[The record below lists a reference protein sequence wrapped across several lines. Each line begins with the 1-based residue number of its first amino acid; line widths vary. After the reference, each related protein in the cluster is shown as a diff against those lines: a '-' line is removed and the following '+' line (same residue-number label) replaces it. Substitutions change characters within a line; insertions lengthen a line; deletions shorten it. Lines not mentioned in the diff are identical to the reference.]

1 MGRYYDTSTG
11 RNGKFMFAVQN
22 SDDPEYMGMGEDP
35 TYIHYYADESDVDK
49 ITKRLN
55 EQYEILGIGK
65 DNRLYDMPRK
75 EDGTDNHEAY
85 DKWETKYLHD
95 KVWRAEKFDGLNDE
109 DKKKMHWAS
118 DKGDEYVGVEIGEGK
133 CLALARIRLA
143 IKILSDIKDEG
154 YCSLDAEL

>member
-35 TYIHYYADESDVDK
+35 TYIHYYASDQDKDK
-49 ITKRLN
+49 ITKRLD
-55 EQYEILGIGK
+55 EQYDILGIDK
-65 DNRLYDMPRK
+65 KNRLYDMPRK
-75 EDGTDNHEAY
+75 DDGSDDFEAY
-85 DKWETKYLHD
+85 DKWEEKYLHD
-95 KVWRAEKFDGLNDE
+95 KVWKYVKHSEQSDE
-109 DKKKMHWAS
+109 DKKKITWS
-118 DKGDEYVGVEIGEGK
+118 SNKGSEYVGIEIESGR

-143 IKILSDIKDEG
+143 IKILSDINDEG